1 MITSKSGSKIRNAA
15 FAIEGEKSRTK
26 RSQRA
31 EILTSTAADRVGDT
45 KRKYNNQP
53 NNHFIACLGR
63 VSLRYWRDSS
73 AVGLS
78 VSHLVSLSAAFSRQ
92 LDHRLIVLNHI
103 FSCVILPMELK
114 LSHMK
119 RMCIGRPPVY
129 PYLVLV
135 SCSDEAR
142 GPSC

>member
-1 MITSKSGSKIRNAA
+1 MSWARISAILEGFVCCGSLGITYI
-15 FAIEGEKSRTK
+15 
-26 RSQRA
+26 
-31 EILTSTAADRVGDT
+31 
-45 KRKYNNQP
+45 
-53 NNHFIACLGR
+53 
-63 VSLRYWRDSS
+63 
-73 AVGLS
+73 
-78 VSHLVSLSAAFSRQ
+78 LSAAFSRQ

-119 RMCIGRPPVY
+119 RMGIGRPPVL